1 MATGAYLCLYR
12 DITSRFSLSQG
23 TFLNKGMRTKE
34 RKRNTLSFQKYTLHL
49 LSVTIS
55 LQLKDGK
62 EAIQK
67 RVDLSISL
75 SEEKCITFR
84 FHRDV
89 ITSATN

>member
-23 TFLNKGMRTKE
+23 TFLNKGMRMKK
-34 RKRNTLSFQKYTLHL
+34 RKRNTLNFQKYRLHL

-55 LQLKDGK
+55 LQIKDGK

-67 RVDLSISL
+67 RVDLSIS
-75 SEEKCITFR
+75 EEKCITFR
-84 FHRDV
+84 VHRDV
-89 ITSATN
+89 ITSTIH

>member
-1 MATGAYLCLYR
+1 
-12 DITSRFSLSQG
+12 
-23 TFLNKGMRTKE
+23 MRTKE
-34 RKRNTLSFQKYTLHL
+34 RTRNTLSFQKYTLHL

-89 ITSATN
+89 NTSTMQLIRAKLRYIRAAIINISKF